1 MRIMISYFYQIRFF
15 SSNMIPV
22 STAKYDPR
30 WFHQNKNQKHEWK
43 DKNGVWNGIRAE
55 VFAPGPLCDNLC
67 RGPECC
73 DTGNPQTCPF
83 LKAYRKQL
91 DNLDFKE
98 IIQRIY
104 KLGKAVQENECF
116 TEEPIVVL
124 IVHEAPNNPCSER
137 RVIKEW
143 FKENGYPLEEFM
155 H

>member
-1 MRIMISYFYQIRFF
+1 
-15 SSNMIPV
+15 MIPV
-22 STAKYDPR
+22 STAKWDPK
-30 WFHQNKNQKHEWK
+30 WFHQNKNQKYEWK

-73 DTGNPQTCPF
+73 DTGNPQNCEF

-104 KLGKAVQENECF
+104 KLGKSVQENESF
-116 TEEPIVVL
+116 TEEPIIVL
-124 IVHEAPNNPCSER
+124 IVHEAPSNPCSER

-143 FKENGYPLEEFM
+143 FKENGYSLEEFNKGEK
-155 H
+155 